1 MELAITLDNRLSEP
15 LHRQLYE
22 ELRRAILSCRLK
34 PGERL
39 PSTRALANSL
49 GVSRATVTLGYE
61 QLIAE
66 GYLEAVIGS
75 GTRVCVQLPDDL
87 LRTVPVNQPQ
97 TESFALNG
105 SKACGIKLSAYG
117 EYLDDSKPLEGVD
130 PDLPI
135 SFKTGR
141 PALEEFPMAEWRRL
155 LLRHCRTAS
164 ARLLDYAPEMRGD
177 PQLRAAICSYLGRSR
192 AVRCSVDQIIII
204 NGSQQAIDLVT
215 KILIERGDIVAVE
228 NPGYLGARR
237 AFWAQGAKLVPIPVD
252 ESGIVVET
260 LDSKAAARAKL
271 VYVTPSHQFPTG
283 AMLPLQRRLELL
295 KWAERNGAVI
305 IEDDYDSE
313 FRYDSRPVPCLQGLA
328 GSESVIYVGTF
339 SKILFPSLRIG
350 YLVVP
355 RALAR
360 AFERAKWLGDRHT
373 PLVEQWAL
381 ADFITEGHLESHLRR
396 MRVLYDRRRQTLARA
411 LQQQLGDRVTILGE
425 NSGMHLMIRV
435 QTGLRDDEVVR
446 CAAAAGVGLT
456 DARIYYAGAPG
467 RARAGE
473 FVLGY
478 APLSERKIQEG
489 VRRLARILLESA
501 ADPSGPRRRRF
512 QMNSTKS
519 LPENSN

>member
-1 MELAITLDNRLSEP
+1 M
-15 LHRQLYE
+15 
-22 ELRRAILSCRLK
+22 
-34 PGERL
+34 
-39 PSTRALANSL
+39 AL
-49 GVSRATVTLGYE
+49 
-61 QLIAE
+61 
-66 GYLEAVIGS
+66 
-75 GTRVCVQLPDDL
+75 
-87 LRTVPVNQPQ
+87 
-97 TESFALNG
+97 
-105 SKACGIKLSAYG
+105 
-117 EYLDDSKPLEGVD
+117 
-130 PDLPI
+130 
-135 SFKTGR
+135 
-141 PALEEFPMAEWRRL
+141 WRRL
-155 LLRHCRTAS
+155 LLRQYRTAG
-164 ARLLDYAPEMRGD
+164 AQMLDYAEDGRGYG
-177 PQLRAAICSYLGRSR
+177 PLREAIARYLGRSR
-192 AVRCSVDQIIII
+192 AVRCDAEQVLIV
-204 NGSQQAIDLVT
+204 NGSQQALSLTAQLLLD
-215 KILIERGDIVAVE
+215 RGDAVAME
-228 NPGYLGARR
+228 DPGYQGARH
-237 AFWAQGAKLVPIPVD
+237 AFLAQGARIRPIPVD
-252 ESGIVVET
+252 GAGLRVDRLAGPAGAGS
-260 LDSKAAARAKL
+260 KL

-283 AMLPLQRRLELL
+283 AILPLARRLELL
-295 KWAERNGAVI
+295 AWAENSGAWI

>member
-66 GYLEAVIGS
+66 GYLEAIIGS

-87 LRTVPVNQPQ
+87 LRTVPFNQPQ

-105 SKACGIKLSAYG
+105 SKARGIKLSAYG

-215 KILIERGDIVAVE
+215 KILIERGDTVAVE

-237 AFWAQGAKLVPIPVD
+237 AFLSQGAKLVPIPVD

-260 LDSKAAARAKL
+260 LDSKAAAKAKL

-295 KWAERNGAVI
+295 QWAERRGAVI

-313 FRYDSRPVPCLQGLA
+313 FRFGSRPVPALQGLSD
-328 GSESVIYVGTF
+328 GNNVIYVGTF
-339 SKILFPSLRIG
+339 SKVLFPSLRIG
-350 YLVVP
+350 YMVVP
-355 RALAR
+355 ESLVRVFTRARWIA
-360 AFERAKWLGDRHT
+360 DRQT
-373 PLVEQWAL
+373 PTLEQLVL
-381 ADFITEGHLESHLRR
+381 ADFLNEGHLERHLRR
-396 MRVLYDRRRQTLARA
+396 MRTLYDKRRQALIRTLK
-411 LQQQLGDRVTILGE
+411 LNFEDRVEVLGE
-425 NSGMHLMIRV
+425 NAGLHLMAR
-435 QTGLRDDEVVR
+435 LRTNFSDEEVVLR
-446 CAAAAGVGLT
+446 AAEVGVGLLS
-456 DARIYYAGAPG
+456 AKIYYLHEAQS
-467 RARAGE
+467 GE
-473 FVLGY
+473 FVFGY
-478 APLSERKIQEG
+478 GGLSERRISEG
-489 VRRLARILLESA
+489 IKRLAKALR
-501 ADPSGPRRRRF
+501 
-512 QMNSTKS
+512 
-519 LPENSN
+519 

>member
-75 GTRVCVQLPDDL
+75 GTRVCGQLPDDL
-87 LRTVPVNQPQ
+87 LRSVPVNQPQ

-105 SKACGIKLSAYG
+105 SKSCGIKLSAYG
-117 EYLDDSKPLEGVD
+117 EYLDDSKPLEGID

-164 ARLLDYAPEMRGD
+164 ERLLDYAPEMRGD

-215 KILIERGDIVAVE
+215 KILIERGDTVAVE

-260 LDSKAAARAKL
+260 LDSKAAAQAKL

-313 FRYDSRPVPCLQGLA
+313 FRFGSRPIPALQGLSD
-328 GSESVIYVGTF
+328 GTNVIYVGTF
-339 SKILFPSLRIG
+339 SKVLFPSLRIG
-350 YLVVP
+350 YMVVP
-355 RALAR
+355 ESLVRVFTRARWIA
-360 AFERAKWLGDRHT
+360 DRQT
-373 PLVEQWAL
+373 PTLEQLVL
-381 ADFITEGHLESHLRR
+381 ADFLNEGHLERHLRR
-396 MRVLYDRRRQTLARA
+396 TRTLYDKRRQALIRA
-411 LQQQLGDRVTILGE
+411 LKLHFEDRVEVLGE
-425 NSGMHLMIRV
+425 NAGLHLMARL
-435 QTGLRDDEVVR
+435 QTNFSDEEVVLR
-446 CAAAAGVGLT
+446 AAEVGVGLLS
-456 DARIYYAGAPG
+456 AKIYYLHE
-467 RARAGE
+467 ARSGE
-473 FVLGY
+473 FVFGY
-478 APLSERKIQEG
+478 GGLSERRISEG
-489 VRRLARILLESA
+489 IKRLAKALR
-501 ADPSGPRRRRF
+501 
-512 QMNSTKS
+512 
-519 LPENSN
+519 